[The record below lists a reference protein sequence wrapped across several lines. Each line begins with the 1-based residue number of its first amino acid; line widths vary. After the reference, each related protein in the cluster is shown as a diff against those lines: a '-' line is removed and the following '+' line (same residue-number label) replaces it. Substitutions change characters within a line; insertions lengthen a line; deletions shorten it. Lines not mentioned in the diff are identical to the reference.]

1 MQAMRTGPDE
11 RGSDDK
17 RTEMRI
23 FEILICYFCGCA
35 GSETQFHFSSCF
47 NDNNKQTPIN
57 KLVYE
62 TYKLNPVLCL
72 FLYFNT
78 K

>member
-47 NDNNKQTPIN
+47 NDI
-57 KLVYE
+57 
-62 TYKLNPVLCL
+62 
-72 FLYFNT
+72 
-78 K
+78 